1 MLCDLCEMYSH
12 THQSSTVLHGVCTGS
27 QRNDRE
33 PQEASNPTT
42 QQVPQSTSAQHSQ
55 TSSSSSDGTQLRS
68 RLRTTAAS
76 TGDSGS
82 SRDDSGQTG
91 YAGHTTSRTAES
103 EQPSQQQEEGG
114 DNSLIT
120 VRLIMYGS
128 TTKPVR
134 VSPTATL
141 ADMRR
146 YDVVYIQGIT
156 LHSYWYTVCIFGC
169 SFGGGG
175 GRGLTCTC
183 NCVPD
188 LASSPGPSQLFS
200 LAGKKRERAWYL
212 KSRNKHWQ
220 NGVALASPQSVNFK
234 PVWHLWSTKRSSAR
248 PLRIVLRSLI
258 VSVAFF
264 SPVLNQ
270 SARKSRLQMR
280 NFHNPPPFLP

>member
-12 THQSSTVLHGVCTGS
+12 THQSSTVLHGVGTGS

-33 PQEASNPTT
+33 SQETSNPTT
-42 QQVPQSTSAQHSQ
+42 QQVPQ
-55 TSSSSSDGTQLRS
+55 SDGTQLRS

-175 GRGLTCTC
+175 EEG
-183 NCVPD
+183 
-188 LASSPGPSQLFS
+188 
-200 LAGKKRERAWYL
+200 
-212 KSRNKHWQ
+212 
-220 NGVALASPQSVNFK
+220 
-234 PVWHLWSTKRSSAR
+234 
-248 PLRIVLRSLI
+248 
-258 VSVAFF
+258 
-264 SPVLNQ
+264 
-270 SARKSRLQMR
+270 
-280 NFHNPPPFLP
+280 